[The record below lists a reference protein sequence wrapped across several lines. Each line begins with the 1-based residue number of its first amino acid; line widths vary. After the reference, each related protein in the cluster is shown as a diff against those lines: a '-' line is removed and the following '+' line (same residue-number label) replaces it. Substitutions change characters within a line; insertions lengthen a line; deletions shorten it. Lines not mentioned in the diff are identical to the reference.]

1 MFYNSIQF
9 KSFIHSFI
17 HSFILPS
24 TIKKKNTHTHI
35 YNTLYQIYSTWIF
48 ENQVSIHL
56 VISLNLACLI
66 LFTALFAY
74 V

>member
-1 MFYNSIQF
+1 MCFIIQF
-9 KSFIHSFI
+9 SLSHSFI
-17 HSFILPS
+17 HSLIYFAINH
-24 TIKKKNTHTHI
+24 KKKTHTHI

-56 VISLNLACLI
+56 VISLNLACLS